1 MTKYFKMEME
11 GRKKSS
17 LQFTEEILRKGRNSV
32 EINGNLEG
40 PKNTIKTLVNP
51 KYDFS
56 DQEIREEIN
65 SIIMAV
71 SNITKYHKYMI

>member
-1 MTKYFKMEME
+1 ME

-17 LQFTEEILRKGRNSV
+17 LLFTEEVLRKGRNNA
-32 EINGNLEG
+32 EIYENYNG

-51 KYDFS
+51 KYEFS

-71 SNITKYHKYMI
+71 SRITKQHDNVIK